1 MNLRTSTTGFITKRD
16 VKAGRISCVGIS
28 WWPRASD
35 GFFWFGKNKRKAED
49 GGGEDALHIGW
60 GRRVE
65 VFLEQISHSSTGW
78 WFPICFIF
86 IPIPGEMIQFD

>member
-1 MNLRTSTTGFITKRD
+1 MSRREGFRVWGFHGGLGCFFLGLEKINEGLRM
-16 VKAGRISCVGIS
+16 
-28 WWPRASD
+28 
-35 GFFWFGKNKRKAED
+35 
-49 GGGEDALHIGW
+49 GGEDALHIGW

-78 WFPICFIF
+78 WFPFFLF